1 MGAHIRAHDWAN
13 NELGEPEYWPQS
25 LRTVVRLMLN
35 TRHPIFIFWGPNS
48 ICFYNDAY
56 SASLGPERH
65 PIALGQPGH
74 VVWAE
79 IWNVIGPQIAQV
91 LAGGPPTWFENQLI
105 PITRFG
111 RVEDAYWTYSYS
123 PIDDDGAANGVGGAL
138 VLVTETT
145 DHVMSEKAAS
155 AETGRFAR
163 LFEQAPSFMAV
174 LRGPTHIF
182 DITNAAYLQLI
193 GHRDLIG
200 KPVRDAL
207 PEIAGQGFFELLD
220 GVYSTG
226 KAFVGTALP
235 AQIQRRPNA
244 PPEER
249 LIDLIY
255 QPIIDETGA
264 TTGIFAQGHDV
275 TDQKLAELAAAASE
289 ARFRQL
295 AQSIPNHVWTALPDG
310 NLDWF
315 NDQVYAYSGSA
326 PGDLD
331 GLKWASIVHPEDISS
346 AAATWAAALESGEP
360 YKTEFRLRRRDGV
373 YRWFIARAVANTDV
387 GGARRW
393 VGTNTD
399 IEDEK
404 QVERALRTSEVRVK
418 LALAAA
424 EMGVWGCRIE
434 HGKFVDLEG
443 DERALTLLGGS
454 PGQRATFQEFVSRVH
469 PDDRA
474 KMLAAAAA
482 SIDPKGGGLL
492 DIEYRVGE
500 RWVHTRAQ
508 VVQNGEG
515 VRMVGTVRDVSES
528 KDAEA
533 RQALVRSE
541 LQHRIKNTLA
551 MVNAIASQTLRGD
564 DIADRRATF
573 NNRLAALA
581 GAHDMLMVTD
591 VRGGDLRSIVER
603 ALAPHASHDD
613 RFVIAGPD
621 VALSAKQS
629 LSMALVVHELAT
641 NAAKYGALSTSE
653 GGVSITWGHEAGNQP
668 GEPTFNFVWE
678 ESGGPR
684 VVEPTRKGFGSRLI
698 NRVLSGD
705 FNGTVSIEYAPG
717 GVRCVLQS
725 PPSSVALGASG
736 RMEPAGN

>member
-1 MGAHIRAHDWAN
+1 
-13 NELGEPEYWPQS
+13 
-25 LRTVVRLMLN
+25 
-35 TRHPIFIFWGPNS
+35 
-48 ICFYNDAY
+48 
-56 SASLGPERH
+56 
-65 PIALGQPGH
+65 
-74 VVWAE
+74 
-79 IWNVIGPQIAQV
+79 
-91 LAGGPPTWFENQLI
+91 
-105 PITRFG
+105 
-111 RVEDAYWTYSYS
+111 
-123 PIDDDGAANGVGGAL
+123 
-138 VLVTETT
+138 
-145 DHVMSEKAAS
+145 
-155 AETGRFAR
+155 
-163 LFEQAPSFMAV
+163 
-174 LRGPTHIF
+174 
-182 DITNAAYLQLI
+182 
-193 GHRDLIG
+193 
-200 KPVRDAL
+200 
-207 PEIAGQGFFELLD
+207 
-220 GVYSTG
+220 
-226 KAFVGTALP
+226 
-235 AQIQRRPNA
+235 
-244 PPEER
+244 
-249 LIDLIY
+249 
-255 QPIIDETGA
+255 
-264 TTGIFAQGHDV
+264 
-275 TDQKLAELAAAASE
+275 
-289 ARFRQL
+289 
-295 AQSIPNHVWTALPDG
+295 
-310 NLDWF
+310 
-315 NDQVYAYSGSA
+315 
-326 PGDLD
+326 
-331 GLKWASIVHPEDISS
+331 
-346 AAATWAAALESGEP
+346 
-360 YKTEFRLRRRDGV
+360 
-373 YRWFIARAVANTDV
+373 
-387 GGARRW
+387 
-393 VGTNTD
+393 
-399 IEDEK
+399 
-404 QVERALRTSEVRVK
+404 
-418 LALAAA
+418 
-424 EMGVWGCRIE
+424 
-434 HGKFVDLEG
+434 
-443 DERALTLLGGS
+443 
-454 PGQRATFQEFVSRVH
+454 VH